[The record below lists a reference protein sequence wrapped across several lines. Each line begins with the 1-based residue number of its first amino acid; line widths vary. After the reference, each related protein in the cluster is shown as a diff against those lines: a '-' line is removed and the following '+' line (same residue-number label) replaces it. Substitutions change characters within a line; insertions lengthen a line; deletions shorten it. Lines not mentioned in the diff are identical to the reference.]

1 MPTGQSALTLADLPF
16 VYSFSNILFILIT
29 GNTGFE
35 YIFIIGIIAGLF
47 GTFLVVLHPIQTL
60 ITKFWNKK
68 YHQESIYEIWHPR
81 NFDVSTMKK
90 FVIQPIPFMIAI
102 NTSSINF
109 EKDKIAGLIYFTIIL
124 LTVAV
129 ALIIPNFQNVLQI
142 SDNMHILVLEIIV
155 FSMFCY
161 VSFYWGKQLRSFGK
175 KLKTHALY
183 FALNGI
189 LFESRFRSDLD
200 LIKRSIDQNDWSS
213 ADALIRNA
221 TSDAYDHINV

>member
-16 VYSFSNILFILIT
+16 VYSFSNILLILIT
-29 GNTGFE
+29 GNIE
-35 YIFIIGIIAGLF
+35 LENIYIVGIIAGLF
-47 GTFLVVLHPIQTL
+47 GTFLVILHPIQSL
-60 ITKFWNKK
+60 ITKFWMKR
-68 YHQESIYEIWHPR
+68 YHQEAIYDIWHPEKV
-81 NFDVSTMKK
+81 DVSTMKK
-90 FVIQPIPFMIAI
+90 FVIQPIPFMVAI

-129 ALIIPNFQNVLQI
+129 ALIVPTFQTALQI
-142 SDNMHILVLEIIV
+142 IDHTHILILEAIV
-155 FSMFCY
+155 FSMFLY
-161 VSFYWGKQLRSFGK
+161 VSYYWGRQLRSFGR

-200 LIKRSIDQNDWSS
+200 LIKRSIDQNDWNS
-213 ADALIRNA
+213 ADMLIRNT
-221 TSDAYDHINV
+221 TSDAYNYINV